1 MLVLLPPSHLPWHES
16 LMLTLL
22 PLPHLRHQ
30 SVYHC
35 TDLAA
40 PPLQALTMLPLA
52 DADLAAPCAGI
63 NLEAMRPGQA
73 LKVPI
78 TLALDQYSGSS
89 SNSSIPE
96 SLRHNAVAALAHA
109 TSMGGTPRD
118 GLVAVKVQYP
128 DAQQT
133 MARDLVNLRA
143 AAAFLSKTEIKFD
156 LVSAVTELQK
166 QIHLEFDFKR

>member
-1 MLVLLPPSHLPWHES
+1 
-16 LMLTLL
+16 
-22 PLPHLRHQ
+22 
-30 SVYHC
+30 
-35 TDLAA
+35 
-40 PPLQALTMLPLA
+40 
-52 DADLAAPCAGI
+52 
-63 NLEAMRPGQA
+63 MRPGQA

-96 SLRHNAVAALAHA
+96 SLRHTAVAALAHA
-109 TSMGGTPRD
+109 TSMGGTPGS

-166 QIHLEFDFKR
+166 QIHLEFDFKRWVLAWLMVQYRSTCLQPEHASGCCGRWHAASWLAVQARDAMLADAALCNQLYVCVMLLHVVRER